1 VKRSQQANRAKTV
14 MLSLFRPPQGLLN
27 QTRWLFSG
35 MTVLALLAV
44 LPQVLASASDVG
56 GALAVLAAAAL
67 LTSWV
72 YRYLTATES
81 APWDAGEA
89 VATGLSLAASPA
101 PEIVL
106 SYAFAALWLRA
117 VCGNLK
123 GFIRYVAF
131 VLTALA
137 VGEVTWSWLPGHGHD
152 QSWAAVKSFP
162 VFLVVAGVARFLAV
176 NLLARERTQS
186 RDLTLAELGA
196 RLLSAE
202 SQGRIAVAGV
212 WAATRICAA
221 TPGLCTAWLAEAE
234 AGLTVLRQVGTPFA
248 LPAQLPWPDRH
259 CGRQGSPPPADTIER
274 LADVLATGAGL
285 NGAWRLV
292 PLAGQSGN
300 WILLGAQDRL
310 PAEAVVAVESMT
322 HQLGLALRN
331 VQARQRLAADA
342 TTDALTG
349 LANRAAFEQAV
360 TSALASGAPAAVLYL
375 DLDGFKAI
383 NDQWGHAAG
392 DDVLRHVGDRLRQSV
407 RPTDVCARLG
417 GDEFAVLM
425 AGLSPRSAT
434 EMANRLSATLSGP
447 MIVAGRPIE
456 VGASIGV
463 AVGDRG
469 PAHLIEAADQ
479 AMYAAKRLRAAALA
493 P

>member
-1 VKRSQQANRAKTV
+1 MESSSQAQSPRT
-14 MLSLFRPPQGLLN
+14 RRGLAAGI
-27 QTRWLFSG
+27 F
-35 MTVLALLAV
+35 VL
-44 LPQVLASASDVG
+44 
-56 GALAVLAAAAL
+56 GALAYAGKLSNPLLQWDDRRFILNQPLIQSLTNWRRFFVEGQDGLYRPLRTLLYAVSYRFFDGRPLGYEVVGRIVGQAIAA
-67 LTSWV
+67 
-72 YRYLTATES
+72 
-81 APWDAGEA
+81 
-89 VATGLSLAASPA
+89 
-101 PEIVL
+101 
-106 SYAFAALWLRA
+106 
-117 VCGNLK
+117 
-123 GFIRYVAF
+123 
-131 VLTALA
+131 ALA

-383 NDQWGHAAG
+383 NDQRGPAAG